1 MTSQQYAVIFEAII
15 TLILAIMTGVVIPF
29 IRSKVEEHQWQTL
42 CRFAE
47 IGVRTAEQEILL
59 NAKKREYV
67 MEYVAT
73 KAKSLGLELTE
84 EDISNLVEFTV
95 NSVKYGQTYT
105 RSQS

>member
-1 MTSQQYAVIFEAII
+1 MTSQQYAIIFEAII

-59 NAKKREYV
+59 NGKKREYV
-67 MEYVAT
+67 IEYVTA
-73 KAKSLGLELTE
+73 KAKEIGLNMTE

-105 RSQS
+105 RT